1 MRCGLWTMWRCQLWC
16 RSNAVRGSSW
26 TLGVRRGVGGPSCI
40 ASCWCGRA
48 VGTAKRTSLVRA
60 EPRRPRRA
68 VYRCGTAG
76 GNLRRPRWL
85 GGVGR
90 ACPMCPF
97 VIRVVRAVP
106 SGRTAKL
113 RIRCS
118 TTYTTRSGAYTA
130 TSAEILYQSQET
142 VQQRIGSC
150 LVVTWSGNR
159 IGVRCQLL
167 RHLNTVGQQ
176 P

>member
-1 MRCGLWTMWRCQLWC
+1 M
-16 RSNAVRGSSW
+16 
-26 TLGVRRGVGGPSCI
+26 RRGRTVVLVWSRRRRKG
-40 ASCWCGRA
+40 A
-48 VGTAKRTSLVRA
+48 AKRTSLVR
-60 EPRRPRRA
+60 RRSHVGLDERSTVAVRR
-68 VYRCGTAG
+68 G